1 MTYLFEFHRR
11 ASTWSWMIYPRERK
25 YLWDYPFAL
34 VRISTKMNSL
44 YQIRSKMLHGTKVI
58 ILVGKKI
65 EKEVIWMGYELTTF
79 TIEVQ
84 SAIHYTMDPS

>member
-58 ILVGKKI
+58 ILVEKNRKKDGLAGI
-65 EKEVIWMGYELTTF
+65 RTRDLHIRSRKC
-79 TIEVQ
+79 
-84 SAIHYTMDPS
+84 